1 MKHWSVGEL
10 QRGGEVVEYMVGRTS
25 RSQAY
30 AVVIKPGETA
40 REENDQHPNSD
51 QWLYVVSGCGCAL
64 VQGQP
69 IQVSTGSLLL
79 IEAGERHEI
88 TNTGRDT
95 LLTVNVF
102 APPLD

>member
-1 MKHWSVGEL
+1 
-10 QRGGEVVEYMVGRTS
+10 MVGRTS

-30 AVVIKPGETA
+30 VVAVKPGA
-40 REENDQHPNSD
+40 NAHEENPEHPNSD
-51 QWLYVVSGCGCAL
+51 QWLYVIAGSGRAL
-64 VQGQP
+64 VQSQQ
-69 IQVSTGSLLL
+69 IQINSGSLLL

-88 TNTGRDT
+88 TNTGRDI